1 MQTSFMKPVYFSID
15 RGIVTHPDQWI
26 ITKLQIEKAFIT
38 MRHLD
43 RSMYGGI
50 LASA

>member
-1 MQTSFMKPVYFSID
+1 MKSVYFSID
-15 RGIVTHPDQWI
+15 HAIVTHPDQWI
-26 ITKLQIEKAFIT
+26 ITELQIEKAFIT
-38 MRHLD
+38 IRHLD